1 MKPIQGHSVYPLFVR
16 LAVLGLCWVAAT
28 PATAQILQTGFES
41 PDYQGSAQGVVV
53 TGQQGWY
60 VPNVPGSTDQSV
72 FTYDSNALG
81 LPTNTFGELQ
91 FLGANV
97 TGSDL
102 ARAQLDFDFSV
113 ASVWTASYDVAAG
126 FNGTPPAMDFVGSF
140 SLQDSLVAR
149 YFIAVNGWV
158 PGMEGTQWI
167 AAYIVFDAGGGQIGP
182 LIPGPQWQN
191 LAVNHWYRESTTFDF
206 NSNSI
211 TVVSITDLDTGN
223 TATFAPSGWYLAGGA
238 GGGGLPLPTGLRFF
252 VGGGSPGNIQGYDN
266 VLVAGAAEPAPKN
279 EESPRPLSIPLAP
292 GATTN

>member
-1 MKPIQGHSVYPLFVR
+1 MKPTQGRSAYPAFVR

-28 PATAQILQTGFES
+28 PVTAQVFQTGFE
-41 PDYQGSAQGVVV
+41 DYQGSAQGVVV

-60 VPNVPGSTDQSV
+60 VPNVPGSTDQLV
-72 FTYDSNALG
+72 FTYDSNGLG

-91 FLGANV
+91 FLGAQV
-97 TGSDL
+97 MSSDL
-102 ARAQLDFDFSV
+102 ARAQLDFDWSA
-113 ASVWTASYDVAAG
+113 ASAWTVSYDFAAG
-126 FNGTPPAMDFVGSF
+126 FNGTPPAVDFVGSF

-158 PGMEGTQWI
+158 PGLEGSQWI
-167 AAYIVFDAGGGQIGP
+167 AEYIVFDAGGGQIGP

-211 TVVSITDLDTGN
+211 IAVSITDLDTGN
-223 TATFAPSGWYLAGGA
+223 TATFTPSNWYLAGGA

-252 VGGGSPGNIQGYDN
+252 VGGDTNPGNLLGWDN
-266 VLVAGAAEPAPKN
+266 LLVAGAVAAPPKG
-279 EESPRPLSIPLAP
+279 EEAPRPFSIPLAP
-292 GATTN
+292 GAATN